1 MLNPSPLLENV
12 RKFIESDHFTRFVMI
27 LIVANA
33 ITLAMETSPS
43 VMAAAGPALF
53 LFDSIVLAVFVIEI
67 LLKLAVYRW
76 RFFLSGW
83 NVFDLAIV
91 SIALVPASGPLA
103 VLRALRI
110 LRVLR
115 LVSLMPQMRRV
126 VEALL
131 HSLPG
136 MASIGMLMSVV
147 FFVSAVVATKLF
159 GALHPGYFGTLGD
172 SLFTLFAI
180 MTLEGW
186 AEIARE
192 VQTTH
197 PKAYLF
203 FVPFIVIS
211 VFAVLNLFIAVLTNS
226 MQEMQKVELQAEE
239 AIASRQS
246 SLLLTE
252 LVSLRN
258 EVSSLRAALE
268 ARQARYDQEA
278 CHEASG
284 APAEPRPSNRPADFA
299 VRGD

>member
-1 MLNPSPLLENV
+1 MLNPSSLLENV
-12 RKFIESDHFTRFVMI
+12 KKFIESDGFTRFVMI

-43 VMAAAGPALF
+43 VVAAVGPALF
-53 LFDSIVLAVFVIEI
+53 LFDTIVLAVFVIEI
-67 LLKLAVYRW
+67 FLKLAVYRW

-83 NVFDLAIV
+83 NVFDLVIV
-91 SIALVPASGPLA
+91 AIALVPASGPLT

-126 VEALL
+126 VDSLL

-136 MASIGMLMSVV
+136 MASIGMLLSVV
-147 FFVSAVVATKLF
+147 FFVGAVVSTKLF
-159 GALHPGYFGTLGD
+159 GAHHPGYFGTLGD

-197 PKAYLF
+197 PQAYLF

-226 MQEMQKVELQAEE
+226 MQEMQKIELQAEE
-239 AIASRQS
+239 AIARRQS
-246 SLLLTE
+246 GE
-252 LVSLRN
+252 LMGELASLRR
-258 EVSSLRAALE
+258 EIAAMRATLE
-268 ARQARYDQEA
+268 ARSLA
-278 CHEASG
+278 
-284 APAEPRPSNRPADFA
+284 
-299 VRGD
+299 